1 MRRIGAFAVAMLS
14 LVAAACGGDED
25 AGAGCWQEVASRY
38 KDAGDQARPIL
49 GTYANNLG
57 SRYGGLNQV
66 ASASDESYYD
76 TYVRRDLHGIVQGLE
91 QVRRESGRFAW
102 LRREADR
109 AEAACKQSDVGNAR
123 EACWERAAHRHRD
136 AVEVAVTAI
145 LERYR
150 AVFTAVERVAA
161 ADDRDEL
168 RAALPPVRSALHTVM
183 ADGDRFEEQY
193 AVADAAYRSCEGG

>member
-1 MRRIGAFAVAMLS
+1 MRRIGALAVAALS
-14 LVAAACGGDED
+14 LVVGACAGDD
-25 AGAGCWQEVASRY
+25 VAGAGCWQGVAAGY

-49 GTYANNLG
+49 STYANNLG

-76 TYVRRDLHGIVQGLE
+76 TYVRQHLHGIVQGLE
-91 QVRRESGRFAW
+91 QVRRESRRFAR

-109 AEAACKQSDVGNAR
+109 AESACKQSDVGDAR
-123 EACWERAAHRHRD
+123 EACWQRASHRHRG

-145 LERYR
+145 LVRYR

-193 AVADAAYRSCEGG
+193 AEADAVYRGCNGA